1 MSNRSRHHKKLDRD
15 GVRKPRS
22 RDGGEGSGPK
32 GKRPGPLSLGSED
45 IAGLL
50 SLGTED
56 RVEAIRELQGRFGN
70 RRVSAALDSSPR
82 SSAPDAGAATP
93 SEPLAAARDDESKDD
108 LDRVPDEVS
117 RRIAGERGGGSSLE
131 QGTRQDM
138 ETALGHDFAGVQVH
152 TGPAA
157 DDLNR
162 ELSAT
167 AFTTGEDVF
176 FRDGAYAPGSR
187 DGRELLAHELT
198 HVVQQSGPLPEPR
211 GGITS
216 PDDATEVEA
225 ARVGEAVARQP
236 EEEEDIMPVA
246 RQPEEEEEIMPVA
259 RQPEE
264 EEEIMAV
271 ARQPEE
277 EEELMTAARQPE
289 EEEEIMAVARS
300 LDKDAVLRQ
309 DSDDESDEK
318 TRLLSAL
325 DDIPDEEFIDVGVSS
340 KDEEDPSADAEA
352 KQLAT
357 DVGAELG
364 VLKGKESLAAM
375 FVGLLPEESEDDAPL
390 LESPAVDEQL
400 RQGKLTR
407 WLKGAWGFLTKAGS
421 AAGGGIVT
429 GPAVAVVETAG
440 AVKAG
445 RAADA
450 LAEVADQAERGGHSD
465 MAGAVRYAAGQKRKK
480 AKRHAVGAVGSA
492 VGVVGA
498 GLLLASNPVG
508 WAVSAVGVATAGS
521 VVAHKAY
528 RRFFKENRGELR
540 RRLAE
545 ELHQGLLNRDPVAE
559 AAVRELGLDPE
570 VAEEPRGYTL
580 IFDALKSS

>member
-70 RRVSAALDSSPR
+70 RRVLAALDSSPR

-167 AFTTGEDVF
+167 AFTTGQDVF

-236 EEEEDIMPVA
+236 EEEEDIMPV
-246 RQPEEEEEIMPVA
+246 
-259 RQPEE
+259 
-264 EEEIMAV
+264 
-271 ARQPEE
+271 
-277 EEELMTAARQPE
+277 ARQPE

-540 RRLAE
+540 QRLAE

>member
-1 MSNRSRHHKKLDRD
+1 
-15 GVRKPRS
+15 
-22 RDGGEGSGPK
+22 
-32 GKRPGPLSLGSED
+32 
-45 IAGLL
+45 
-50 SLGTED
+50 
-56 RVEAIRELQGRFGN
+56 
-70 RRVSAALDSSPR
+70 
-82 SSAPDAGAATP
+82 
-93 SEPLAAARDDESKDD
+93 
-108 LDRVPDEVS
+108 
-117 RRIAGERGGGSSLE
+117 
-131 QGTRQDM
+131 
-138 ETALGHDFAGVQVH
+138 
-152 TGPAA
+152 
-157 DDLNR
+157 
-162 ELSAT
+162 
-167 AFTTGEDVF
+167 
-176 FRDGAYAPGSR
+176 
-187 DGRELLAHELT
+187 
-198 HVVQQSGPLPEPR
+198 
-211 GGITS
+211 
-216 PDDATEVEA
+216 
-225 ARVGEAVARQP
+225 
-236 EEEEDIMPVA
+236 
-246 RQPEEEEEIMPVA
+246 
-259 RQPEE
+259 
-264 EEEIMAV
+264 
-271 ARQPEE
+271 
-277 EEELMTAARQPE
+277 
-289 EEEEIMAVARS
+289 MAVARS

-580 IFDALKSS
+580 IFDALKSG

>member
-70 RRVSAALDSSPR
+70 RRVSTALDSSPR

-167 AFTTGEDVF
+167 AFTTGQDVF

-225 ARVGEAVARQP
+225 ARVGE
-236 EEEEDIMPVA
+236 
-246 RQPEEEEEIMPVA
+246 
-259 RQPEE
+259 
-264 EEEIMAV
+264 AV

-429 GPAVAVVETAG
+429 GPPS
-440 AVKAG
+440 
-445 RAADA
+445 RSW
-450 LAEVADQAERGGHSD
+450 RRP
-465 MAGAVRYAAGQKRKK
+465 VRSKPDGPRM
-480 AKRHAVGAVGSA
+480 RSPR
-492 VGVVGA
+492 
-498 GLLLASNPVG
+498 SRTRP
-508 WAVSAVGVATAGS
+508 
-521 VVAHKAY
+521 
-528 RRFFKENRGELR
+528 RGEGIPIWQGPSAMRQVRRGR
-540 RRLAE
+540 RRSATPSVQLGRPWASSARGSS
-545 ELHQGLLNRDPVAE
+545 LPPTRSDGRCRPSVSPLP
-559 AAVRELGLDPE
+559 AAWWLTRPTEG
-570 VAEEPRGYTL
+570 
-580 IFDALKSS
+580 SSRRAGES